1 VSPRFTSDQVD
12 LIKRTICKGATDD
25 ELSLFM
31 AQANRTGLDPFA
43 RQIFAVKRWDS
54 KERREVMAIQV
65 SIDGFRLI
73 AERTGQYEGQV
84 GPFWC
89 GSDAQWYDVWL
100 DKEPPAAAKVGVWRK
115 NFREPLWAVAKFAS
129 YVQTNKEGQP
139 TPLWRK
145 MPELMLAK
153 CAEALALRKAFPQET
168 SGLYT
173 GDEMGQADNPPTQPQ
188 SWSGSLI
195 ASEPLEYQPKTP
207 AGKFDI
213 LKEFSKMKKAIGDTD
228 YYRILKAVGGVNKSD
243 QFKDTDESRAKA
255 RKTWA
260 SMEAFRREVVAR
272 VGQMADEGAVPS
284 FDEWPDNCE
293 FPAMRV
299 KGILY
304 KLDSGGY
311 VRMEDLGV
319 SEADMPAEVEA

>member
-1 VSPRFTSDQVD
+1 LSPRFTFDQVD
-12 LIKRTICKGATDD
+12 LIKRTICKGATND
-25 ELSLFM
+25 ELQLFM

-54 KERREVMAIQV
+54 RERREVMAIQV

-89 GSDAQWYDVWL
+89 GTEGDWLDVWL
-100 DKEPPAAAKVGVWRK
+100 PSEAPSAAKVGVWRK
-115 NFREPLWAVAKFAS
+115 NFREPLWAVAKFTS

-173 GDEMGQADNPPTQPQ
+173 SDEVGQADSPVIDT
-188 SWSGSLI
+188 
-195 ASEPLEYQPKTP
+195 ASQTTGAEPKKTSD
-207 AGKFDI
+207 KFDV
-213 LKEFSKMKKAIGDTD
+213 LKEFGKMKKAIGEAD
-228 YYRILKAVGGVNKSD
+228 YRRILLEVGKVHKSSE
-243 QFKDTDESRAKA
+243 FKDTEESRVMA
-255 RKTWA
+255 RRTWA
-260 SMEAFRREVVAR
+260 AMEVFRREVAEKLNKF
-272 VGQMADEGAVPS
+272 ADEGGIPV
-284 FDEWPDNCE
+284 FDKWPDN
-293 FPAMRV
+293 FDGPMLRV
-299 KGILY
+299 AGVLY
-304 KLDSGGY
+304 KYDPAAGNYRAWDDG
-311 VRMEDLGV
+311 LGM
-319 SEADMPAEVEA
+319 SEADMPQEVSE

>member
-1 VSPRFTSDQVD
+1 MLDESEVD
-12 LIKRTICKGATDD
+12 SIPNAQRIPVD
-25 ELSLFM
+25 E
-31 AQANRTGLDPFA
+31 AG
-43 RQIFAVKRWDS
+43 
-54 KERREVMAIQV
+54 EIQ
-65 SIDGFRLI
+65 
-73 AERTGQYEGQV
+73 
-84 GPFWC
+84 
-89 GSDAQWYDVWL
+89 
-100 DKEPPAAAKVGVWRK
+100 
-115 NFREPLWAVAKFAS
+115 
-129 YVQTNKEGQP
+129 
-139 TPLWRK
+139 
-145 MPELMLAK
+145 
-153 CAEALALRKAFPQET
+153 
-168 SGLYT
+168 
-173 GDEMGQADNPPTQPQ
+173 
-188 SWSGSLI
+188 
-195 ASEPLEYQPKTP
+195 QPKKT

-213 LKEFSKMKKAIGDTD
+213 LKEFGKMKKALGDGD

-284 FDEWPDNCE
+284 FDEWPEGFDG
-293 FPAMRV
+293 PALRV